1 MKNEKGFAFVLFSV
15 FLVVA
20 LGVAIAENQTANATM
35 NKTTNV
41 TMNKITNVTMNKT
54 TNVTMNKA
62 TNVTMNKTTNATLKN
77 PFKSAKGVPPDES
90 GR

>member
-54 TNVTMNKA
+54 TNVTMNK
-62 TNVTMNKTTNATLKN
+62 TTNATLKN